1 LDDAGLGASSPLL
14 PSISSC
20 IVVCVW
26 ANCRSLVEL
35 ESVSHDSKNTENLC
49 NHPKEAETGN
59 CSRENELLSYMN
71 SKMQLT

>member
-1 LDDAGLGASSPLL
+1 MDDAGLGASSPLL

-20 IVVCVW
+20 TVVCVW

-35 ESVSHDSKNTENLC
+35 ESVSHDLKNTENLC

-59 CSRENELLSYMN
+59 YSRENELLSYIN
-71 SKMQLT
+71 SKMQLM